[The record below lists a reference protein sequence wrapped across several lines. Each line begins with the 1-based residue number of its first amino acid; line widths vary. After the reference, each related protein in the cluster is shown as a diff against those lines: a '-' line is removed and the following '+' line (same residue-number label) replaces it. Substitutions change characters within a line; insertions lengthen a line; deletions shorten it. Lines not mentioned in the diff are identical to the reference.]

1 MHSDTLSTN
10 SAVQRLTAVAAYL
23 ESKQLLLFVFVQPY
37 HGLEGQTSVTTQL
50 QSKQLLMHRH
60 TLAWRAGALG

>member
-10 SAVQRLTAVAAYL
+10 SSRQTAVAAYL

-60 TLAWRAGALG
+60 TLAWKGK